1 MCQQVFFLRHA
12 EVGEPILLGQRYDA
26 SLSKEGLRQAHAWAE
41 ALQGIPFQ
49 AILTSPARRAR
60 ETAEV
65 IAGGRAPVLAFPH
78 FLEVA
83 WGEWEGLPR
92 EEARLLLRAQ
102 SQKWA
107 EEAWDWAPPGG
118 ETLRTVLT
126 RALEGL
132 QLAYSLY
139 PTGNLLIVTHGRL
152 LQALLCHLLGYPPA
166 AQPRFHHRRG
176 QLTWAVRL
184 PQGLYYLRALAVDAY
199 TPL

>member
-12 EVGEPILLGQRYDA
+12 EVDQPILLGQRYDA
-26 SLSKEGLRQAHAWAE
+26 PLSAEGRKQAQAWAE
-41 ALQGIPFQ
+41 RLRDIPFQ
-49 AILTSPARRAR
+49 AIFTSPAQRAR
-60 ETAEV
+60 ETAALL
-65 IAGGRAPVLAFPH
+65 AGEKISLLAFPH
-78 FLEVA
+78 FLEVS
-83 WGEWEGLPR
+83 WGQWEGMPR
-92 EEARLLLRAQ
+92 ETAEPLLQLQA
-102 SQKWA
+102 QKWA
-107 EEAWDWAPPGG
+107 EGAWDWSPPGG
-118 ETLRTVLT
+118 EALSSALK

-166 AQPRFHHRRG
+166 EQRRFYHRRG

-184 PQGLYYLRALAVDAY
+184 PQGLYYLRALAVNAD

>member
-12 EVGEPILLGQRYDA
+12 EVDRPILLGQRYDA
-26 SLSKEGLRQAHAWAE
+26 SLSEEGRQQARAWAE
-41 ALQGIPFQ
+41 VLKNIPFQ
-49 AILTSPARRAR
+49 AILTSTARRAR
-60 ETAEV
+60 ETAAFLAREK
-65 IAGGRAPVLAFPH
+65 IPVLAFPH
-78 FLEVA
+78 FQEVA
-83 WGEWEGLPR
+83 WGEWEGTPR
-92 EEARLLLRAQ
+92 EEALPLLRLQ

-107 EEAWDWAPPGG
+107 EGARDWAPPGG
-118 ETLRTVLT
+118 ETLQAVLD

-139 PTGNLLIVTHGRL
+139 PGGNLLIVTHGRL

-166 AQPRFHHRRG
+166 QQRRFHHRRA

-184 PQGLYYLRALAVDAY
+184 PQGLYYLRALAVDAN